1 MRFNRLPSTVELAFA
16 GIGLLLVLHQL
27 FLRLIADYFLFEI
40 DLAKAPILLFV
51 ASQVAAGLVFL
62 LLLRVIPLIN
72 TSKVVLVLML
82 LTGLAMRLL
91 LFGTNPILEIDFY
104 RYLWDGAVVANGFN
118 PYSLSP
124 DMVQQGSQPGL
135 QALAGS
141 AGYIFDRINYPELK
155 TIYPGLTQL
164 AFGLANWIDDWN
176 LDSWRLLLLASEI
189 VSIGLL
195 LRLLKDFDR
204 SPLWAALYW
213 WNPLVIKE
221 LFNSAHMDALL
232 LPFLLTAV
240 LLVLHKRFVLSS
252 AVLALAAG
260 IKLWPLLL
268 LPFSLRPLVATP
280 KRLLAGLLAVGVILL
295 LLLGPL
301 LIYGLGAE
309 SGLIGFSQ
317 GWVRNSGLF
326 QLILGFSSLLST
338 AFDPAIL
345 ARAIVAISL
354 VGIVLYL
361 NRSVIN
367 DAENLVTA
375 LVWLITALFLL
386 SPAQYPW
393 YIIWFTPL
401 LCVYPQRGL
410 LLLTA
415 LMPIYYLWFY
425 FDVRG
430 QAHLFDDF
438 IVWLQY
444 LPVLLILSIDNL
456 LPEKPSPPVTPLCSD
471 KIISSP

>member
-1 MRFNRLPSTVELAFA
+1 
-16 GIGLLLVLHQL
+16 
-27 FLRLIADYFLFEI
+27 
-40 DLAKAPILLFV
+40 
-51 ASQVAAGLVFL
+51 
-62 LLLRVIPLIN
+62 
-72 TSKVVLVLML
+72 
-82 LTGLAMRLL
+82 MRLL

-124 DMVQQGSQPGL
+124 DMVQQSAQPEL

-141 AGYIFDRINYPELK
+141 AGYIFDRINYPALK

-164 AFGLANWIDDWN
+164 LFGFANWIDDWN

-189 VSIGLL
+189 ITIGLL

-204 SPLWAALYW
+204 SPLWGALYW

-232 LPFLLTAV
+232 LPFLLAAV

-260 IKLWPLLL
+260 IKIWPLLL
-268 LPFSLRPLVATP
+268 LPFSLRPLLPTP
-280 KRLLAGLLAVGVILL
+280 NRLLGGLFVVVVILI

-301 LIYGLGAE
+301 LIFGLGDA
-309 SGLIGFSQ
+309 SGLVGFSQ
-317 GWVRNSGLF
+317 GWVRNSGPF
-326 QLILGFSSLLST
+326 QLILIFSSLLS
-338 AFDPAIL
+338 AVFDPAIL
-345 ARAIVAISL
+345 ARFIVAISL
-354 VGIVLYL
+354 VGLVLYL
-361 NRSVIN
+361 SRLVVIN
-367 DAENLVTA
+367 GETLIAA
-375 LVWLITALFLL
+375 LVWVIAALFLL

-393 YIIWFTPL
+393 YTIWFAPL

-430 QAHLFDDF
+430 QAQFFDDY

-444 LPVLLILSIDNL
+444 LPVLLILFIDNL
-456 LPEKPSPPVTPLCSD
+456 LPAKSSPPVTSLCSD
-471 KIISSP
+471 EIIS

>member
-1 MRFNRLPSTVELAFA
+1 MLFKRLPSTVELAFA
-16 GIGLLLVLHQL
+16 GIGVLLVLHQL
-27 FLRLIADYFLFEI
+27 FLRLLADHFLFEI
-40 DLAKAPILLFV
+40 DLAKAPILAFV
-51 ASQVAAGLVFL
+51 ASQMMAGLVFL
-62 LLLRVIPLIN
+62 LLLRVIPHISA
-72 TSKVVLVLML
+72 SKALLALML
-82 LTGLAMRLL
+82 ITGLAMRLL

-104 RYLWDGAVVANGFN
+104 RYLWDGAVVAHGFN

-124 DMVQQGSQPGL
+124 EMVQQTSQPEL

-141 AGYIFDRINYPELK
+141 AGYVFDRINYPELK

-164 AFGLANWIDDWN
+164 LFGFANWIDDWN

-189 VSIGLL
+189 ISIGLL
-195 LRLLKDFDR
+195 MRLLDDFDR

-221 LFNSAHMDALL
+221 LFNSVHMDALL
-232 LPFLLTAV
+232 LPFLLAAI
-240 LLVLHKRFVLSS
+240 LLALRKRFVLSS
-252 AVLALAAG
+252 TALALAVG
-260 IKLWPLLL
+260 IKIWPLLL

-280 KRLLAGLLAVGVILL
+280 KRLLGALLVVAVILV

-301 LIYGLGAE
+301 LIYGLGDE
-309 SGLIGFSQ
+309 SGLVGFSRD
-317 GWVRNSGLF
+317 WVRNSGLF
-326 QLILGFSSLLST
+326 QLIMGFGGLLST

-345 ARAIVAISL
+345 ARVIVAISL
-354 VGIVLYL
+354 VGLVLYL
-361 NRSVIN
+361 NRLVIN

-375 LVWLITALFLL
+375 LVWVIATLFLL

-393 YIIWFTPL
+393 YFIWFAPL
-401 LCVYPQRGL
+401 LCIYPQRGL

-430 QAHLFDDF
+430 QAQFFDDY

-456 LPEKPSPPVTPLCSD
+456 LPTKSSPIMTPLCSD
-471 KIISSP
+471 KIISSQ

>member
-1 MRFNRLPSTVELAFA
+1 MWVKRPPLTIELAFA
-16 GIGLLLVLHQL
+16 GIGVLLVLHQL
-27 FLRLIADYFLFEI
+27 FLRLLADHFLFEI
-40 DLAKAPILLFV
+40 DLAKAPILVFV

-62 LLLRVIPLIN
+62 LLLRVIPRI
-72 TSKVVLVLML
+72 SAGKAVLVLML
-82 LTGLAMRLL
+82 FTGLVMRLL

-104 RYLWDGAVVANGFN
+104 RYLWDGAVVAHGFN

-124 DMVQQGSQPGL
+124 AMVQQGSQPEL

-141 AGYIFDRINYPELK
+141 AGYVFDRINYPELK

-164 AFGLANWIDDWN
+164 LFGFANWIDDWN
-176 LDSWRLLLLASEI
+176 LDSWRMLLLASEMI
-189 VSIGLL
+189 TIGLL
-195 LRLLKDFDR
+195 LRLLKSFDR
-204 SPLWAALYW
+204 SPLWGALYW

-232 LPFLLTAV
+232 LPFLLAAV
-240 LLVLHKRFVLSS
+240 LLFLHKRFVLSS
-252 AVLALAAG
+252 AALALAAG
-260 IKLWPLLL
+260 IKIWPLLL
-268 LPFSLRPLVATP
+268 LPFSLRPLVAAP
-280 KRLLAGLLAVGVILL
+280 KRLLGALFVVAVILL

-301 LIYGLGAE
+301 FIYGLGDA

-317 GWVRNSGLF
+317 DWVRNSGLF
-326 QLILGFSSLLST
+326 QLILGFSGLLSI

-345 ARAIVAISL
+345 ARIIVALSL
-354 VGIVLYL
+354 VGLVLYL

-367 DAENLVTA
+367 DAKTLVRA
-375 LVWLITALFLL
+375 LVWVTAALFLL

-393 YIIWFTPL
+393 YIIWFAPL

-430 QAHLFDDF
+430 QVDLFDEY

-444 LPVLLILSIDNL
+444 LPVLLLLFIDNL
-456 LPEKPSPPVTPLCSD
+456 LPAKSNPPVAPLCSD

>member
-1 MRFNRLPSTVELAFA
+1 MWFKRPPSAIELAFA
-16 GIGLLLVLHQL
+16 GIGALLVLHQL
-27 FLRLIADYFLFEI
+27 FLRLLADHFLFEI
-40 DLAKAPILLFV
+40 DLAKAPILIFV
-51 ASQVAAGLVFL
+51 VSQVTAGLVFL
-62 LLLRVIPLIN
+62 LLLRVIPRI
-72 TSKVVLVLML
+72 SAGKAVLVLML
-82 LTGLAMRLL
+82 FTGLAMRLL

-118 PYSLSP
+118 PYALSP
-124 DMVQQGSQPGL
+124 DMVKQSSQTEL

-141 AGYIFDRINYPELK
+141 AGYIFDRINYPALK

-164 AFGLANWIDDWN
+164 LFGFANWIGDWN

-189 VSIGLL
+189 IAIGLL

-232 LPFLLTAV
+232 LPFLLAAV
-240 LLVLHKRFVLSS
+240 LLALHKRYVLSS
-252 AVLALAAG
+252 AALALAVG
-260 IKLWPLLL
+260 IKIWPLLL

-280 KRLLAGLLAVGVILL
+280 KRLLAALLVVGVILV

-301 LIYGLGAE
+301 LIYGLGDA
-309 SGLIGFSQ
+309 SGLVGFSQ

-326 QLILGFSSLLST
+326 QLVLGFSSLLS
-338 AFDPAIL
+338 AVIDPAIL
-345 ARAIVAISL
+345 ARLIVAISL
-354 VGIVLYL
+354 VGLVLYL
-361 NRSVIN
+361 SRLVVIN
-367 DAENLVTA
+367 GETLIAA
-375 LVWLITALFLL
+375 LVWVIAALFLL

-393 YIIWFTPL
+393 YIIWFAPL

-430 QAHLFDDF
+430 QAQFFDDY

-444 LPVLLILSIDNL
+444 LPVLLILFIDNL
-456 LPEKPSPPVTPLCSD
+456 LPAKSSPPVTSLCSD
-471 KIISSP
+471 EIIS